1 MGASPVNRMGTVER
15 RAGAARALW
24 PRRRAASRPRTPV
37 VFTLLGAVTAL
48 YLIGPIVYGF
58 SGLSGDE
65 LRSFVADPQA
75 GGAILT
81 SFGTA
86 TVSTLILAALA
97 VPLAHTLARRRGWQ
111 ARLVGVLVM
120 LPLVLPPLMSGI
132 VLLVVFG
139 PYGPIGGPL
148 AARGI
153 MLTDSNAGIVLAQT
167 FVAAPFAVIGARSAF
182 AALDREVEEAAAVE
196 GAGAWALFRYIALP
210 LAWPGVAAALLLSWL
225 RALGEFGAT
234 VVVAYHP
241 YTLPVY
247 AWVQLSSTGLGATL
261 PLVAVMVALTAVV
274 VGLLGVSRRLGD
286 VSDVS

>member
-1 MGASPVNRMGTVER
+1 MAP
-15 RAGAARALW
+15 
-24 PRRRAASRPRTPV
+24 
-37 VFTLLGAVTAL
+37 
-48 YLIGPIVYGF
+48 
-58 SGLSGDE
+58 
-65 LRSFVADPQA
+65 
-75 GGAILT
+75 
-81 SFGTA
+81 
-86 TVSTLILAALA
+86 LAA
-97 VPLAHTLARRRGWQ
+97 H
-111 ARLVGVLVM
+111 
-120 LPLVLPPLMSGI
+120 
-132 VLLVVFG
+132 
-139 PYGPIGGPL
+139 L

-274 VGLLGVSRRLGD
+274 VGLLGVSRRLGS